1 MNIDTNWHSWNEELL
16 SQTLKTDA
24 ARGLSQKAASRR
36 MAKNGPNRIWSVK
49 RASVS
54 EFAVQMLLDLAT
66 ILLVI
71 FAVIA
76 AVFDRSSETLAICTV
91 IVAGG
96 ALRIFTYIKARRVF
110 EEKAR
115 GVIPRIRVIRDA
127 EAKIMTAEKLVEGDV
142 IFLEAGDT
150 VPADAR
156 IIYSADLLVY
166 ENKMT
171 ENKNVVFKNSAVI
184 NEDGASEIPI
194 EKRDNMLYA
203 GSTVVSGEARAIVVA
218 TGKNTLAC
226 SKYGTLIIP
235 AGEKLRVIEKLTRW
249 CRMGSLTMIV
259 AVAVIT
265 VAAVF
270 IKNVSVVD
278 IFLSTLSLAVASMS
292 EFFTVL
298 GYIVIAISVWKAD
311 SEESGRAKI
320 KDAASVEVMN
330 ETDTIVLESPEMIKA
345 GDITLTSYFQGD
357 RLVNVDESVDGYSP
371 AELLRLAYLTTGTLP
386 QGTVTAGRLEAE
398 RESISVDYSGI
409 HKVYEEYFRFTNESR
424 FIENVIIAGHE
435 PAGSLE
441 SGGLDTT
448 LICRGGNFEAVVSGT
463 VNEVLTCCSH
473 IRKGGRV
480 LPITRED
487 VSRIVGESEKLRKR
501 GVFTVGVS
509 SRNSPYSNMNRVSA
523 LQMCMIFEGFLSLSD
538 RVHGDALD
546 VIRKCRE
553 GDTAIVCFT
562 EGSPEDKAFLEAV
575 GILGEKDRYITLE
588 EALSCQSI
596 TLEKGQFAVIATGVA
611 GAHKRRREFLRKL
624 KSGGSKTAYISK
636 EPRDMWSMKEADVS
650 FAVPEAATIKK
661 TIPQSIRAAAHV
673 VVTPAGNG
681 GGVFE
686 AFRVLEFAKSAML
699 NLRRCADYLIAAQA
713 ARLLYVIATAVSP
726 FSVADPVHLLF
737 WGLLVDFGIVIV
749 TAFRDPPWNMI
760 SVGKEKRRL
769 HSKFSDFVYPFA
781 VGVIWTALI
790 MAAPTVLLCVG
801 HAFGREMTGALL
813 SNMIFV
819 SAMLAAPIVGTELM
833 TNGSIF
839 KRSKR
844 RSNAIPLMHLVM
856 LVLSLLF
863 AFWKGLSAV
872 TGSESLDLRCYLIC
886 FIPSVLLLVIFE
898 IRKLLKG
905 RSTGAADENEAE
917 GETDENEADGDRQS
931 E

>member
-1 MNIDTNWHSWNEELL
+1 MKIDTNWHSWSEELL
-16 SQTLKTDA
+16 CQTLKTDT
-24 ARGLSQKAASRR
+24 ARGLSRKAASRR

-76 AVFDRSSETLAICTV
+76 AIFDRTGETLAICAV
-91 IVAGG
+91 VVAGG
-96 ALRIFTYIKARRVF
+96 ALRIFTYIRARRIF

-115 GVIPRIRVIRDA
+115 GVIPRIRVIRDG
-127 EAKIMTAEKLVEGDV
+127 ESKIMTAENLVEGDV

-156 IIYSADLLVY
+156 ITHSRDLLVY

-171 ENKNVVFKNSAVI
+171 ENKSVVLKNPAVI
-184 NEDGASEIPI
+184 NEDGFGEVPI

-226 SKYGTLIIP
+226 SKFGTLIIP
-235 AGEKLRVIEKLTRW
+235 SGEKIRIIEKLTHW
-249 CRMGSLTMIV
+249 CRFGSLSMIV

-265 VAAVF
+265 VAAVL

-278 IFLSTLSLAVASMS
+278 IFLSTLGLAVASMS

-298 GYIVIAISVWKAD
+298 GYIVIAISVKKAD
-311 SEESGRAKI
+311 SEEAGRAKI

-345 GDITLTSYFQGD
+345 GDITLTSYFQSD
-357 RLVNVDESVDGYSP
+357 RIVNVDEPVEGYSP
-371 AELLRLAYLTTGTLP
+371 AEILRLAYLTTGTLP
-386 QGTVTAGRLEAE
+386 QGSVTAGRLEAE

-409 HKVYEEYFRFTNESR
+409 HKVYEEYFRFTGESR
-424 FIENVIIAGHE
+424 IIENVIIAGHE

-448 LICRGGNFEAVVSGT
+448 LICKNGNFEAAVSGP

-473 IRKGGRV
+473 IRKNGKV
-480 LPITRED
+480 YPITRED
-487 VSRIVGESEKLRKR
+487 VAKIVSESEKLRKR

-523 LQMCMIFEGFLSLSD
+523 LQMCMVFEGFLSLSD

-553 GDTAIVCFT
+553 GDTAIVCFS
-562 EGSPEDKAFLEAV
+562 EGSPEDRAFLESV
-575 GILGEKDRYITLE
+575 GILGENDRYITLE
-588 EALSCQSI
+588 EAVSSEKI

-611 GAHKRRREFLRKL
+611 GAHKCRREFLKKL
-624 KSGGSKTAYISK
+624 KDGGSKLAYVSK
-636 EPRDMWSMKEADVS
+636 EPRDMWAMKEADVS
-650 FAVPEAATIKK
+650 FAVPEAATVKK

-673 VVTPAGNG
+673 VVTPSGNG

-699 NLRRCADYLIAAQA
+699 NLRRCADYLIASQV
-713 ARLLYVIATAVSP
+713 ARLLYVIVSALAP
-726 FSVADPVHLLF
+726 FAVADPVHLLF
-737 WGLLVDFGIVIV
+737 WGLIVDFGIVIV

-760 SVGKEKRRL
+760 SVGEEKRKL
-769 HSKFSDFVYPFA
+769 HSTPHEFAYPVA
-781 VGVIWTALI
+781 VGFIWAALLLC
-790 MAAPTVLLCVG
+790 MPTVFLSLG
-801 HAFGREMTGALL
+801 NAFGRETTGALL
-813 SNMIFV
+813 SNVIFV
-819 SAMLAAPIVGTELM
+819 SAMLSAPIVGTELM

-839 KRSKR
+839 KKSKR
-844 RSNAIPLMHLVM
+844 RSNAIPLMHIGM
-856 LVLSLLF
+856 LVLSVLL
-863 AFWKGLSAV
+863 AFREGFSSV
-872 TGSESLDLRCYLIC
+872 TGVETLGGPTYFVC
-886 FIPSVLLLVIFE
+886 FIPALVMLAVFE
-898 IRKLLKG
+898 IRKLLKL
-905 RSTGAADENEAE
+905 RAPK
-917 GETDENEADGDRQS
+917 ETK
-931 E
+931 

>member
-16 SQTLKTDA
+16 CQTLKTDT
-24 ARGLSQKAASRR
+24 ARGLSQKTASKR
-36 MAKNGPNRIWSVK
+36 MAKNGPNRIWGIK

-76 AVFDRSSETLAICTV
+76 AIFDTSGETLAICAV
-91 IVAGG
+91 ICAGG
-96 ALRIFTYIKARRVF
+96 ALRIFTYIRARRIF

-115 GVIPRIRVIRDA
+115 GVIPRIRVIRDG
-127 EAKIMTAEKLVEGDV
+127 EAKIITAERLVEGDV

-156 IIYSADLLVY
+156 LTHSRDLLVY
-166 ENKMT
+166 ENRMT
-171 ENKNVVFKNSAVI
+171 DNKNVVFKNPEVI
-184 NEDGASEIPI
+184 NEDGSGEVPI

-226 SKYGTLIIP
+226 SKYGMLIIP
-235 AGEKLRVIEKLTRW
+235 AGEKLKIIEKLTRW
-249 CRMGSLTMIV
+249 CRAGSLFMIV
-259 AVAVIT
+259 AVAAIT

-298 GYIVIAISVWKAD
+298 GYIVIAISVKKAD

-320 KDAASVEVMN
+320 KDASSVEVMN

-357 RLVNVDESVDGYSP
+357 RVVNVDEPVEGYSP
-371 AELLRLAYLTTGTLP
+371 AEILKLAYLTTGTLP
-386 QGTVTAGRLEAE
+386 QGSLSAGHLEAE

-409 HKVYEEYFRFTNESR
+409 HKVYEEHFRFTGENR
-424 FIENVIIAGHE
+424 IIENVILAGHE

-448 LICRGGNFEAVVSGT
+448 LICRSGNFEAVISGP

-473 IRKGGRV
+473 IRKNGKIY
-480 LPITRED
+480 PMSRED
-487 VSRIVGESEKLRKR
+487 VSKIVGESEKLRGR
-501 GVFTVGVS
+501 GVFTVGVA

-523 LQMCMIFEGFLSLSD
+523 LQMCMVFEGFLSLSD
-538 RVHGDALD
+538 RAHGDALD

-562 EGSPEDKAFLEAV
+562 EGSPEDRAFLQSV
-575 GILGEKDRYITLE
+575 GILGEKDRYITLG
-588 EALSCQSI
+588 EAVTAEKI
-596 TLEKGQFAVIATGVA
+596 VLEKGQFAVISTGVA
-611 GAHKRRREFLRKL
+611 GAHKRRREFLKKL
-624 KSGGSKTAYISK
+624 KDGGSKLAYVSK
-636 EPRDMWSMKEADVS
+636 EPKDMWAMKEADVS
-650 FAVPEAATIKK
+650 FAVPEAATVKK

-673 VVTPAGNG
+673 VVTPSGNG

-699 NLRRCADYLIAAQA
+699 NLRRCADYLIASQM
-713 ARLLYVIATAVSP
+713 ARLIYVIVSAVAP
-726 FSVADPVHLLF
+726 FEVADPVHLLF
-737 WGLLVDFGIVIV
+737 WGLIVDFAVVIV

-760 SVGKEKRRL
+760 SVGAEKRKL
-769 HSKFSDFVYPFA
+769 HSKFYDFVYPALVGIIWAALLVAIPA
-781 VGVIWTALI
+781 VFLVTGK
-790 MAAPTVLLCVG
+790 
-801 HAFGREMTGALL
+801 AFGVDTTEALL
-813 SNMIFV
+813 SNIIFV
-819 SAMLAAPIVGTELM
+819 SAMLSAPIVGTELM

-839 KRSKR
+839 KKSKR
-844 RSNAIPLMHLVM
+844 RSRAIPLMHIAM
-856 LVLSLLF
+856 LVLSLLL
-863 AFWKGLSAV
+863 AFSKKTARITEAETLGIKTCLV
-872 TGSESLDLRCYLIC
+872 C
-886 FIPSVLLLVIFE
+886 FIPAFVLLLIFE
-898 IRKLLKG
+898 MRKLVKMKKAKA
-905 RSTGAADENEAE
+905 SEDE
-917 GETDENEADGDRQS
+917 ENG
-931 E
+931 

>member
-1 MNIDTNWHSWNEELL
+1 MKIDTNWHSWNEELL
-16 SQTLKTDA
+16 CQTLKTDT
-24 ARGLSQKAASRR
+24 ARGLSGKAASRR
-36 MAKNGPNRIWSVK
+36 LAKNGPNRIWSVK
-49 RASVS
+49 KASVS

-76 AVFDRSSETLAICTV
+76 AIFDQSAETLAICAV

-115 GVIPRIRVIRDA
+115 GVIPRIRVIRDG
-127 EAKIMTAEKLVEGDV
+127 ESKIITAERLVEGDV
-142 IFLEAGDT
+142 IFLETGDT

-156 IIYSADLLVY
+156 ITHSRDLLVY

-171 ENKNVVFKNSAVI
+171 ENKNVVFKNPEVI
-184 NEDGASEIPI
+184 NEDGVGEIPI

-226 SKYGTLIIP
+226 SKFGTLIIP
-235 AGEKLRVIEKLTRW
+235 SGEKIKIIEKLTRW
-249 CRMGSLTMIV
+249 CRFGSLSMIV

-265 VAAVF
+265 VVAAFV
-270 IKNVSVVD
+270 KNESIVD

-311 SEESGRAKI
+311 GEEAGRAKI

-357 RLVNVDESVDGYSP
+357 RLVNVDEPVEGYSP
-371 AELLRLAYLTTGTLP
+371 DDILKLAYITTGTLP
-386 QGTVTAGRLEAE
+386 QGSLMGGHLEAE

-409 HKVYEEYFRFTNESR
+409 HKVYEEHFSFTGESR
-424 FIENVIIAGHE
+424 IIENVILAGHE

-441 SGGLDTT
+441 SGGLDTA
-448 LICRGGNFEAVVSGT
+448 LICRNGNFEAVVSGP
-463 VNEVLTCCSH
+463 VNEVLSCCSH
-473 IRKGGRV
+473 IRKKGGV
-480 LPITRED
+480 FPLSRED
-487 VSRIVGESEKLRKR
+487 ITKVISESEKLRKR
-501 GVFTVGVS
+501 GIFTVGVS

-523 LQMCMIFEGFLSLSD
+523 LQMCMVFEGFLSLSD

-562 EGSPEDKAFLEAV
+562 EGSPEDRAFLETV
-575 GILGEKDRYITLE
+575 GILGEGDRYITFE
-588 EALSCQSI
+588 EAASSEKI
-596 TLEKGQFAVIATGVA
+596 VLEKGQFAVIATGVA
-611 GAHKRRREFLRKL
+611 AAHKCRREFLKKL
-624 KSGGSKTAYISK
+624 KMGGSKLAYISK

-650 FAVPEAATIKK
+650 FAVPEAAKVKK

-673 VVTPAGNG
+673 VVTPSGNG

-699 NLRRCADYLIAAQA
+699 NLRRCADYLIASQVT
-713 ARLLYVIATAVSP
+713 RLLYVIASAVAP
-726 FSVADPVHLLF
+726 FAVADPVHLLF
-737 WGLLVDFGIVIV
+737 WGLIIDFGIVIV

-760 SVGKEKRRL
+760 SVGKEKRKL
-769 HSKFSDFVYPFA
+769 HSSLRDFAYPVT
-781 VGVIWTALI
+781 VGAIWA
-790 MAAPTVLLCVG
+790 VLLLALPTLFLVLG
-801 HAFGREMTGALL
+801 KTFDADTTKELL
-813 SNMIFV
+813 SNIIFV
-819 SAMLAAPIVGTELM
+819 SAMLSAPIVGTELM

-839 KRSKR
+839 KKSKR
-844 RSNAIPLMHLVM
+844 RSNAIPLMHIGM
-856 LVLSLLF
+856 FVLSLLLSFGKKF
-863 AFWKGLSAV
+863 AAL
-872 TGSESLDLRCYLIC
+872 TGVETLGISSYLIC
-886 FIPSVLLLVIFE
+886 FVPAAVILGIFE
-898 IRKLLKG
+898 IRKLLKNRILKAG
-905 RSTGAADENEAE
+905 PEEEKKSGN
-917 GETDENEADGDRQS
+917 
-931 E
+931 